1 MRDID
6 HLTPADSGKSSAI
19 EKALAEKVQQLE
31 RQLSDERE
39 AHHLAIQE
47 LTRRNEVYQI
57 VSASTRDVV
66 WIMNTRLMKW
76 TFVTP
81 AVEDLL
87 GYSPEEALQ
96 IPFDAYFPE
105 KQGQLLIAAIHS
117 TVKKFIRHPDQP
129 VRLTRE
135 LQHKRKDGSLVWTE
149 TTTSCRMN
157 DNGDVEMIG
166 VTRNIED
173 RKRKEAEVLY
183 QATHDPLTGLLNR
196 NAIQYL
202 IQHSQESSGQLTA
215 RSAILLNIDKFRL
228 VNETVGHRGGDQLII
243 QLVGQLSEAFSD
255 TCDIYRYGGDEF
267 LLLAKSVDPVELNQL
282 ALKAQQIVMRQFLI
296 VQRNIMLTCSV
307 GLSVADQKSTLE
319 QTIKQADL
327 ALYLSKRQRNALTV
341 YAPDMENA
349 QTREEILKQDIHLA
363 LDRGEFELYFQP
375 IFDIQ
380 HSLINQVE
388 VLLRWNHP
396 ELGLISPVEF
406 IPIAERT
413 RLIIPI
419 TDWIIQNTCLK
430 LLAWEKRGLPRIA
443 AHINISILSF
453 ENRSQELIRTIEEAL
468 QMTGISPTLLKL
480 EVTES
485 MLYSNVEE
493 IIAAF
498 TALRKLG
505 VRLALDDFGTG
516 YSSFGYLNDLPLDV
530 VKLDR
535 SLVQQID
542 TNARA
547 KMVIESMITIIHGL
561 GLEVVAEG
569 VETHA
574 QFDRLYHLKC
584 DHVQGFLFSRPLP
597 EEKFIDYHFKASP
610 ELSTEFGTIGYLPS
624 ILIKL
629 EWQPEWNI
637 GEPNIDQQHHALIDH
652 ANQLINAAYDR
663 KPDKAFL
670 ESKLNDVVVDIV
682 DHFHFEERQLNQ
694 AGYPKLKAH
703 AHIHRALVKAV
714 ENLRHQYSQNK
725 LRPSVLFSY
734 LVDDV
739 IIGHMVEEDQKFAYL
754 FRDTLENKVLADDT
768 INP

>member
-6 HLTPADSGKSSAI
+6 HLTPADSGELSAI

-39 AHHLAIQE
+39 AHHQAILELA
-47 LTRRNEVYQI
+47 RRNGMYQI
-57 VSASTRDVV
+57 VSETTLDVV

-81 AVEDLL
+81 SVESLL
-87 GYSPEEALQ
+87 GYSPAEALQ
-96 IPFDAYFPE
+96 IPFEAYFPE
-105 KQGQLLIAAIHS
+105 NQAELLMAAIK
-117 TVKKFIRHPDQP
+117 TAIEKFIRNPDHP

-135 LQHKRKDGSLVWTE
+135 LQHKRKDGTLVWTE
-149 TTTSCRMN
+149 TTTTYRFN
-157 DNGDVEMIG
+157 DAGDVEMIG
-166 VTRNIED
+166 LTRNIEEH
-173 RKRKEAEVLY
+173 KRKEAEVLY
-183 QATHDPLTGLLNR
+183 QAMHDPLTGLLNR

-202 IQHSQESSGQLTA
+202 IQHSQESPDQPAA
-215 RSAILLNIDKFRL
+215 RSAILLNIDNFRL

-243 QLVGQLSEAFSD
+243 QLAGHLSETFAD
-255 TCDIYRYGGDEF
+255 TCSIYRYGGDEF
-267 LLLAKSVDPVELNQL
+267 LLLTESADLIELRQL
-282 ALKAQQIVMRQFLI
+282 AQKAQQIVMRQFLI
-296 VQRNIMLTCSV
+296 AQRNIMLTCSV
-307 GLSVADQKSTLE
+307 GLSVAGQKSTLE

-363 LDRGEFELYFQP
+363 LERGEFELYFQP

-396 ELGLISPVEF
+396 ELGLVPPGEF

-413 RLIIPI
+413 RLIIPM
-419 TDWIIQNTCLK
+419 TDWIIQNTCQK
-430 LLAWEKRGLPRIA
+430 LLAWEKRGLPPIS

-453 ENRSQELIRTIEEAL
+453 ENRSKELIRTIEEAL

-485 MLYSNVEE
+485 LLYSNVEE

-542 TNARA
+542 SNARA

-574 QFDRLYHLKC
+574 QFDRLYQLKC

-597 EEKFIDYHFKASP
+597 EEKFIEYHLKASP
-610 ELSTEFGTIGYLPS
+610 ELSAEFGAVGYLPS

-637 GEPNIDQQHHALIDH
+637 GEPSIDQQHHALIDH

-663 KPDKAFL
+663 KPDKIFL
-670 ESKLNDVVVDIV
+670 ES
-682 DHFHFEERQLNQ
+682 
-694 AGYPKLKAH
+694 
-703 AHIHRALVKAV
+703 
-714 ENLRHQYSQNK
+714 
-725 LRPSVLFSY
+725 
-734 LVDDV
+734 
-739 IIGHMVEEDQKFAYL
+739 
-754 FRDTLENKVLADDT
+754 
-768 INP
+768 

>member
-6 HLTPADSGKSSAI
+6 HLTPADSGELS
-19 EKALAEKVQQLE
+19 ALAVRVQQLE

-47 LTRRNEVYQI
+47 LTRCNEMYQI
-57 VSASTRDVV
+57 VSESTQDVV

-105 KQGQLLIAAIHS
+105 NQAELLMGAIK
-117 TVKKFIRHPDQP
+117 TAIEKFINQPDHP
-129 VRLTRE
+129 VRLTQE
-135 LQHKRKDGSLVWTE
+135 FQHKRKDGSLIWTE
-149 TTTSCRMN
+149 TTTTYRFN
-157 DNGDVEMIG
+157 DDGDVEMIG
-166 VTRNIED
+166 VTRDIED
-173 RKRKEAEVLY
+173 QKRKEAEVLY
-183 QATHDPLTGLLNR
+183 QATHDPLTSLLNR

-202 IQHSQESSGQLTA
+202 IHHLQETPDQPVVH
-215 RSAILLNIDKFRL
+215 SAILLNIDNFRL

-243 QLVGQLSEAFSD
+243 QLAGQLGETFSD

-267 LLLAKSVDPVELNQL
+267 LLLTESVDPVELNQL

-296 VQRNIMLTCSV
+296 AQRNIMLTCSV

-327 ALYLSKRQRNALTV
+327 ALYLSKRQRNTITI
-341 YAPDMENA
+341 YAPEMENA

-363 LDRGEFELYFQP
+363 LERGEFELYFQP

-388 VLLRWNHP
+388 VLLRWNHR

-413 RLIIPI
+413 RLIIPM
-419 TDWIIQNTCLK
+419 TDWIIQNTCQK

-453 ENRSQELIRTIEEAL
+453 ENRSQELIRTIEDAL

-485 MLYSNVEE
+485 LLYSNVEE

-574 QFDRLYHLKC
+574 QFDRLYQLKC

-597 EEKFIDYHFKASP
+597 EEKFIEYHLKVSP
-610 ELSTEFGTIGYLPS
+610 ELSAEFGTIGYLPS

-637 GEPNIDQQHHALIDH
+637 GEPSIDQQHHALIDH

-663 KPDKAFL
+663 KPDKVFL
-670 ESKLNDVVVDIV
+670 ETKLNDVVVDIV
-682 DHFHFEERQLNQ
+682 DHFHFEERQLNK

-754 FRDTLENKVLADDT
+754 FRETSESKALADDT
-768 INP
+768 TDT